1 VISKPIPSQHGDFHA
16 KMVISKPIPSQ
27 HGDFHAKMV
36 ISEPIPSQ
44 FQANMVIFMQRW

>member
-1 VISKPIPSQHGDFHA
+1 
-16 KMVISKPIPSQ
+16 MVISKPIPSQ